1 MFALL
6 PDGALRPGVRRREVF
21 GWALYDFANSG
32 YTTVVLTAVFSAY
45 FVSAVA
51 GAASW
56 ATLLWTLAIGLSNT
70 IVMLLMPAL
79 GAWADQ
85 SAAKKRLLMLVTL
98 LCVLSTAALA
108 LAQPGMV
115 LLAVLLT
122 VISNMFYSMGE
133 SLTAAFLPE
142 LAQPEAMGRV
152 SGLGWGLGYAG
163 GMLTL
168 AVCLAGVL
176 WAQAQGMPAGE
187 YVAVTMLIT
196 AALYGLP
203 ALGTFALLREHAQ
216 PRPQT
221 ARTGIA
227 QALGQLRDTWAQTRQ
242 LPDLRLLLG
251 STVCYQAGVAV
262 AITLAAIY
270 AEQVIGFESQE
281 TMIMVLALNLAAAL
295 GALLF
300 GQLQDRIG
308 HRLALGLTLL
318 GWIAVCLLAASATG
332 KPQFWV
338 AATVAGLC
346 MGSSQSA
353 GRAMV
358 GLFAPP
364 RQLAEYF
371 GLWTTATRLASILG
385 PISYGLIT
393 WVASGNQRVAIL
405 ACSLFFVAG
414 LAFLWPMRVQR
425 GRQAALAA

>member
-56 ATLLWTLAIGLSNT
+56 ATLLWTLAIGLSNA

-85 SAAKKRLLMLVTL
+85 RAAKKRLLMLVTL

-152 SGLGWGLGYAG
+152 SGLGWGFGYAG

-168 AVCLAGVL
+168 AVCLAFVL

-227 QALGQLRDTWAQTRQ
+227 QAVGQLRDTWAQTRQ